1 VVFVLFVS
9 FWFLAVMPTRQ
20 QIRGMVLLL
29 AAALLWTLWRLW
41 TLR

>member
-1 VVFVLFVS
+1 MTL
-9 FWFLAVMPTRQ
+9 PTKQ
-20 QIRGMVLLL
+20 QVRGMVLLL